1 MDIRKE
7 VNPHF
12 ESFLFDWE
20 SKIYFLVGGYGSSKS
35 YHVALKVILKLL
47 SERRTALV
55 VREVYDTIR
64 DSCFSLFREIVED
77 MGLGAMIVFNASPM
91 QMRFPNGSKIV
102 FKGMDK
108 PAKLKSINNISLI
121 WVEEC
126 SELKYAGFK
135 ELLGRLRHPT
145 LPLHIILTTNPV
157 ARSNWTYQHF
167 FESRGLGDKE
177 FYARRVM
184 REGNTYYHHSVADDN
199 LFLPVDYIEQLD
211 EMQAYDADLYRIARL
226 GQFGVNGR
234 LVLPQFEVMPHDEVM
249 AAVEEIPRKYLRV
262 GMDFGFEASYNA
274 VVRMA
279 IDHENKW
286 LYLYWEYYRNHMTDD
301 ETADALEEFVRTRER
316 IKADSAEP
324 KAIRYYQKRGFN
336 MVATHK
342 SNGGGRHSRL
352 DNTRQMKRFRRII
365 CSDACVHCIDELKE
379 LTYAV
384 DRDDEII
391 PDEFNRDAH
400 TFSAM
405 WYGLDDY
412 DVVDL
417 KHRFTK
423 GDFGL

>member
-1 MDIRKE
+1 MDVHKE
-7 VNPHF
+7 INPHF
-12 ESFLFDWE
+12 KAFLFDWD

-47 SERRTALV
+47 SEKRTALV

-77 MGLGAMIVFNASPM
+77 MGLGVFIQFNASPM
-91 QMRFPNGSKIV
+91 QMRFVNGSKIV

-157 ARSNWTYQHF
+157 ARSNWTYRHF
-167 FESRGLGDKE
+167 FESRGLDDKE

-184 REGNTYYHHSVADDN
+184 RDGNIYYHHSVADDN
-199 LFLPVDYIEQLD
+199 FFLPAEYIAQLD
-211 EMQAYDADLYRIARL
+211 EMQEYDVDLYRVARL
-226 GQFGVNGR
+226 GQFGINGR

-249 AAVEEIPRKYLRV
+249 TAVEEIPRKYLRV
-262 GMDFGFEASYNA
+262 GMDVGFEASYNA
-274 VVRMA
+274 VLRMA

-286 LYLYWEYYRNHMTDD
+286 LYIYWEYYRRNMTDD
-301 ETADALEEFVRTRER
+301 ETADALEEFVETREC
-316 IKADSAEP
+316 IKADSADP

-336 MVATHK
+336 MVATRK
-342 SNGGGRHSRL
+342 NNGGSRHSRL
-352 DNTRQMKRFRRII
+352 DNTRKMKRFRRII
-365 CSDACVHCIDELKE
+365 CSDTCVHSIEELKE
-379 LTYAV
+379 LTYAE
-384 DRDDEII
+384 DRDGEII
-391 PDEFNRDAH
+391 PDKFNIDAH

-412 DVVDL
+412 DVADV
-417 KHRFTK
+417 KHKFRK
-423 GDFGL
+423 EDFGL